1 MNLRNWINNLAGTGN
16 RAMAALIFRQSHTH
30 GVSYQRPMMLSFICA
45 GCSAIGFLLASSAV
59 VSAQT
64 NYYST
69 NGTEYS
75 IVGALPGNQS
85 FPDAA
90 ISTTGGYVVWQ
101 DNATDGDGW
110 GVSARRLD
118 ATLSGTLGTFR
129 VNQVGAGDQENARVA
144 LLKSGGAVFVWQGGK
159 EGYQHIYARFF
170 TATNTFT
177 TTNDILVNTFT
188 NNFQIN
194 PSVAVL
200 TNGNVVVLWA
210 SYNQAATNSM
220 QDVYG
225 QLLTPAGVKVG
236 GEFQVNQYANYN
248 QRTPTVAA
256 LPNGGFVAGWVSE
269 QQRTV
274 LGSYGTNS
282 VYAGQSSAPVPSV
295 DIYARLFNSGGT
307 ATTGEFLVNTSFN
320 PCANPSVASAQDG
333 SFMVVW
339 GSLNMAV
346 PANSWDIYARP
357 FTNTT
362 GGAVSVVNTHV
373 TGDQYY
379 PRISGI
385 ANDYMVS
392 WTSLGQDGSRE
403 GVFAQYLHNNGT
415 AVGREFRGNTTT
427 ANQQYEGAL
436 ASDGVSSFLLVWS
449 TLAATTPLNF
459 DLAAQRYANVAAV
472 LLPMSAPSVWAPFV
486 VSNNVYQPRLV
497 VTWPPLL
504 GISVSN
510 YEVYVDGSA
519 TSIAAVTTNQWTMTS
534 LNGLTT
540 SATHTFQV
548 DYVVTDGR
556 RSPISPSG
564 SGTTWGGASWYG
576 IPFEWMQQYY
586 GPNLATWSTAVNA
599 PLTKGGLSLSQV
611 FISGGNPLDP
621 TTWLR
626 QSVTRTSQG
635 LFLNWNTQAGA
646 TYQVQVTTNFNSW
659 SNVGSP
665 RFAAGNS
672 DSIYIG
678 GSSAGYYRVVLLR
691 Q

>member
-1 MNLRNWINNLAGTGN
+1 MT
-16 RAMAALIFRQSHTH
+16 
-30 GVSYQRPMMLSFICA
+30 LSFICA
-45 GCSAIGFLLASSAV
+45 WCSAIGLLLASTAIS
-59 VSAQT
+59 SAQT

-69 NGTEYS
+69 NGGEYS
-75 IVGALPGNQS
+75 IVGALPGNQV

-90 ISTTGGYVVWQ
+90 ISTTGGFVVWQ

-118 ATLSGTLGTFR
+118 ATFSGTLGTFR
-129 VNQVGAGDQENARVA
+129 VNQIGAGDQENARVA
-144 LLKSGGAVFVWQGGK
+144 MLKNGGAVFVWQGGK

-194 PSVAVL
+194 PVVTVL
-200 TNGNVVVLWA
+200 TNGNAVVLWA
-210 SYNQAATNSM
+210 SYNEAGTNSL

-225 QLLTPAGVKVG
+225 QILSPTGAKVG
-236 GEFQVNQYANYN
+236 TEFLVNQFTNYN

-269 QQRTV
+269 QQRV
-274 LGSYGTNS
+274 VAASLGTNT

-295 DIYARLFNSGGT
+295 DIYARLFNASGT
-307 ATTGEFLVNTSFN
+307 ATSSEFLVNTAYS
-320 PCANPSVASAQDG
+320 PCANPAVAVAQDG
-333 SFMVVW
+333 SYMFVW
-339 GSLNMAV
+339 GGLNQV
-346 PANSWDIYARP
+346 IQQNSWDVYARP

-362 GGAVSVVNTHV
+362 GGSISVVNTHV
-373 TGDQYY
+373 TGDQYN
-379 PRISGI
+379 PRISAI
-385 ANDYMVS
+385 AYDYLIS

-403 GVFAQYLHNNGT
+403 GVFAQQLHNNGVP
-415 AVGREFRGNTTT
+415 VGKESRVNTTT
-427 ANQQYEGAL
+427 ANQQFEGVVT
-436 ASDGVSSFLLVWS
+436 SDGVSSFLAVWS
-449 TLAATTPLNF
+449 TLAPVTPLNF
-459 DLAAQRYANVAAV
+459 DLAAQRFANVAAV
-472 LLPMSAPSVWAPFV
+472 LQPMSAPYVWAPFV
-486 VSNNVYQPRLV
+486 VVSNVFQPRLV
-497 VTWPPLL
+497 VSWPPLL
-504 GISVSN
+504 GLSVSN
-510 YEVYVDGSA
+510 YEVYVDG
-519 TSIAAVTTNQWTMTS
+519 AVTNIVAVITNQWTMTA
-534 LNGLTT
+534 LNGLTAN
-540 SATHTFQV
+540 STHTFQV

-556 RSPISPSG
+556 RSPISAAG
-564 SGTTWGGASWYG
+564 SGTVWSGASWFG
-576 IPFEWMQQYY
+576 IPFEWMEQYY
-586 GPNLATWSTAVNA
+586 GLNASAWPINVNA
-599 PLTKGGLSLSQV
+599 PLDKGGLSLLQV
-611 FISGGNPLDP
+611 FVSGGSPLDP

-626 QSVTRTSQG
+626 QSVVRTAQG

-665 RFAAGNS
+665 RFAAGTS